1 MGYFLKTVTISIK
14 TSISSNNKVSYVTL
28 YYESNNAKKKRD
40 YTITF
45 NFHEDEHLWWLIIY

>member
-1 MGYFLKTVTISIK
+1 MLHYTM
-14 TSISSNNKVSYVTL
+14 KVIMQ
-28 YYESNNAKKKRD
+28 KKKRD